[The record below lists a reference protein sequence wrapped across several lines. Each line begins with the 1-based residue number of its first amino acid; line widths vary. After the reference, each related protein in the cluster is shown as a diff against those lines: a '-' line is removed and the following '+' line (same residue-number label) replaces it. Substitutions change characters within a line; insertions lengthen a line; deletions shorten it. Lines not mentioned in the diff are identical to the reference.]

1 MFAEDIIGKTP
12 KVQVAVRSK
21 RRITQTTSGTDLDGL
36 KRQKEYLVS
45 RLNDIDKQRNQ
56 VKAQLRALH
65 GQPGRS
71 RHVARL
77 KNEDGKLLADR
88 NDTCQQIGD
97 IKKLIKAI
105 NKETQPK
112 HEVLAA
118 NFMRVVRDKVSDEV
132 YQEYLDAAR
141 QLCADEDEAAL
152 GIADVKETYDQ
163 HKTPDQ
169 E

>member
-1 MFAEDIIGKTP
+1 MFAEDIIGRTS

-21 RRITQTTSGTDLDGL
+21 RRLTKTSPGRDMDGL

-45 RLNDIDKQRNQ
+45 RLNDVDKQRNQ

-65 GQPGRS
+65 GQAGRAK
-71 RHVARL
+71 HVARL
-77 KNEDGKLLADR
+77 KNEDAKLLADR

-105 NKETQPK
+105 NKDTQPK

-118 NFMRVVRDKVSDEV
+118 NFMRVVKDKVSEEQ
-132 YQEYLDAAR
+132 YQEFLDAAR
-141 QLCADEDEAAL
+141 VLCAEEEETAP
-152 GIADVKETYDQ
+152 GITDIKDSYDLAKKQ
-163 HKTPDQ
+163 A
-169 E
+169 